1 MVKRPENGET
11 KIQNGNQQL
20 EFFFFFRGVLSNMGL
35 SPLVPAFFF
44 SGTGGTPWVSG
55 GMNKYGDLPAGRRVH
70 DEEVGRPSHHK
81 GSKTKCLPGKMPQAK
96 MAPSVHLHSRQTRIR
111 NGLWI
116 TASRMVRRR
125 SEWEPTA

>member
-1 MVKRPENGET
+1 MSSRQNASGKRVAPAVPDLSRPLNRCMVKRPENGET

-35 SPLVPAFFF
+35 SPLVPAFF

-81 GSKTKCLPGKMPQAK
+81 GSRQNVFRQNAAGK
-96 MAPSVHLHSRQTRIR
+96 
-111 NGLWI
+111 NGSFC
-116 TASRMVRRR
+116 AF
-125 SEWEPTA
+125 A

>member
-20 EFFFFFRGVLSNMGL
+20 EFIFFSGACCPTWAFRLL
-35 SPLVPAFFF
+35 SPRFF

-55 GMNKYGDLPAGRRVH
+55 GINKYGDLPAGRRVH

-81 GSKTKCLPGKMPQAK
+81 GSRQNVFRQNAAGK
-96 MAPSVHLHSRQTRIR
+96 
-111 NGLWI
+111 NGSFC
-116 TASRMVRRR
+116 AF
-125 SEWEPTA
+125 A